1 MPRVEMWVCRR
12 GLRWMER
19 VRLRGDF
26 GWLGDTCQRSWQEG
40 SMEVMNKVESHW
52 LVRLLK
58 PSH

>member
-1 MPRVEMWVCRR
+1 
-12 GLRWMER
+12 MER

-26 GWLGDTCQRSWQEG
+26 GWLGDTWQRSWQEG

-58 PSH
+58 SSN